1 LLKRS
6 SKSPIRLSSHQAT
19 IKEVER
25 REPSSSTSTNIYL
38 INKMLYSSGET
49 NNKSLLDINTELED
63 PQAEYALYSEAKF
76 LNRLVVMRLSVHVSV
91 LSVEGTPVHFP

>member
-1 LLKRS
+1 M
-6 SKSPIRLSSHQAT
+6 
-19 IKEVER
+19 ER